1 VRVHRIGG
9 ASALFAA
16 GATPESIKAL
26 GRWWSDAYL
35 LYIRS
40 SQQSAER
47 LLASACSVPVA
58 SLEAQYDDHLEDD
71 EL

>member
-1 VRVHRIGG
+1 M
-9 ASALFAA
+9 
-16 GATPESIKAL
+16 

-40 SQQSAER
+40 SA
-47 LLASACSVPVA
+47 ASAHRLQLAACSTPVHA
-58 SLEAQYDDHLEDD
+58 LEAQYDDRIEDD